1 MKIYKIFIIYILL
14 SCFSP
19 LFISSTPAAG
29 DETADIIE
37 MLRRLGE
44 NVSAFKSLK
53 TNFVQEKDLAIFQ
66 NRIIMKGRIYLQ
78 KPNRMAWHVDEP
90 VKYSVVIT
98 DKSIRQWDEDTNRV
112 QEIALSGN
120 PVFQNVLNQLT
131 VWFSGDYISLLKDYD
146 ARILKKSPLVFEFTP
161 KVNNVAGKI
170 IKSIT
175 ISLREDEK
183 YLRQIKILELSGD
196 STTITFKDTI
206 FNAPIND
213 TDFEV
218 KRRV

>member
-1 MKIYKIFIIYILL
+1 L
-14 SCFSP
+14 
-19 LFISSTPAAG
+19 TAG
-29 DETADIIE
+29 DEAADIAE

-66 NRIIMKGRIYLQ
+66 NKIIMKGRIYLQ

-112 QEIALSGN
+112 QEIGLSGN

-131 VWFSGDYISLLKDYD
+131 VWFSGDYFSLLKDYNV
-146 ARILKKSPLVFEFTP
+146 RILKKSPLSFEFTP
-161 KVNNVAGKI
+161 KENNIAGKI

-175 ISLREDEK
+175 IGLREDER
-183 YLRQIKILELSGD
+183 YLQQIKILEISGD
-196 STTITFKDTI
+196 STTIIFKDTV
-206 FNAPIND
+206 FDAPIND
-213 TDFEV
+213 PDFEV

>member
-1 MKIYKIFIIYILL
+1 MKINKKFVIYSLL
-14 SCFSP
+14 TCFFP
-19 LFISSTPAAG
+19 LFISSALAAG

-44 NVSAFKSLK
+44 NVSSFKNLK
-53 TNFVQEKDLAIFQ
+53 TGFVQEKDLAIFQ
-66 NRIIMKGRIYLQ
+66 NKIIMKGRIFLQ
-78 KPNRMAWHVDEP
+78 KPNKIAWHVDEP

-131 VWFSGDYISLLKDYD
+131 VWFSGNYVSLLKDYD
-146 ARILKKSPLVFEFTP
+146 VRVLKKSPIIFEFTP
-161 KVNNVAGKI
+161 KGNNVAGKI
-170 IKSIT
+170 IKNIT
-175 ISLREDEK
+175 IDLREDER
-183 YLRQIKILELSGD
+183 YLRQIKILEISGD
-196 STTITFKDTI
+196 STTIIFKDTV
-206 FNAPIND
+206 FDPVPDNL
-213 TDFEV
+213 DFEV

>member
-1 MKIYKIFIIYILL
+1 MKINKTIFISFLFTCLL
-14 SCFSP
+14 F
-19 LFISSTPAAG
+19 LFTASTLTAG
-29 DETADIIE
+29 DEAAGITE

-66 NRIIMKGRIYLQ
+66 NKIIMKGRIYLQ

-90 VKYSVVIT
+90 LKYSVVIT

-112 QEIALSGN
+112 QEISLSAN

-131 VWFSGDYISLLKDYD
+131 VWFSGDYVSLLKDYD
-146 ARILKKSPLVFEFTP
+146 VRILKKSPLVFEFTP
-161 KVNNVAGKI
+161 KENNVAGKI

-175 ISLREDEK
+175 IGLREDER
-183 YLRQIKILELSGD
+183 YLQQIKILEISGD
-196 STTITFKDTI
+196 STTIIFKDTV
-206 FNAPIND
+206 FDPPFD
-213 TDFEV
+213 SLDFEV

>member
-1 MKIYKIFIIYILL
+1 MKINKIFVIHSLL
-14 SCFSP
+14 ACFFF
-19 LFISSTPAAG
+19 LFISSTLAAG

-44 NVSAFKSLK
+44 NVSSFKNLK
-53 TNFVQEKDLAIFQ
+53 TGFVQEKDLAIFQ
-66 NRIIMKGRIYLQ
+66 NKIIMKGRIYLQ
-78 KPNRMAWHVDEP
+78 KPNKIAWHVDDP

-131 VWFSGDYISLLKDYD
+131 VWFSGNYVSLLKDYD
-146 ARILKKSPLVFEFTP
+146 VRVLKKSPLIFEFTP
-161 KVNNVAGKI
+161 KGNNVAGKI
-170 IKSIT
+170 IKNIT
-175 ISLREDEK
+175 IDFREDER
-183 YLRQIKILELSGD
+183 YLRQIKILEISGD
-196 STTITFKDTI
+196 STTIIFKDTV
-206 FNAPIND
+206 FDPVPD
-213 TDFEV
+213 SLDFEV

>member
-1 MKIYKIFIIYILL
+1 MKVKNIFITFPLL
-14 SCFSP
+14 SFFLLVLCASG
-19 LFISSTPAAG
+19 LTAADDATEIPG
-29 DETADIIE
+29 
-37 MLRRLGE
+37 MLRRIGE

-66 NRIIMKGRIYLQ
+66 NKIVMKGRIYLQ
-78 KPNRMAWHVDEP
+78 KPGRIAWHVDEP

-120 PVFQNVLNQLT
+120 PVLQNVLNQLT

-146 ARILKKSPLVFEFTP
+146 VRILKKSPLVFEFAP
-161 KVNNVAGKI
+161 KANNAAGKI

-175 ISLREDEK
+175 IGLREDER
-183 YLRQIKILELSGD
+183 YLKQIRILEVSGD
-196 STTITFKDTI
+196 STTIIFKDTI
-206 FNAPIND
+206 FDAPIEGP
-213 TDFEV
+213 DFEV

>member
-1 MKIYKIFIIYILL
+1 MKIYKIIIIYILL
-14 SCFSP
+14 FCFSP
-19 LFISSTPAAG
+19 LFIYSTPAAA
-29 DETADIIE
+29 DETSDIIE

-66 NRIIMKGRIYLQ
+66 NKIIMKGRIYLQ

-98 DKSIRQWDEDTNRV
+98 DKLIRQWDEDTNRV

-146 ARILKKSPLVFEFTP
+146 VRILKKAPLVFEFTP
-161 KVNNVAGKI
+161 KGNNIAGKI

-175 ISLREDEK
+175 VSLREDEK
-183 YLRQIKILELSGD
+183 YLRQIRILELSGD

-213 TDFEV
+213 LDFEV

>member
-1 MKIYKIFIIYILL
+1 MKTNKIF
-14 SCFSP
+14 
-19 LFISSTPAAG
+19 FISCLFTCFLFLFASSTLTAG
-29 DETADIIE
+29 DEAADVNE
-37 MLRRLGE
+37 LLRRLGE

-66 NRIIMKGRIYLQ
+66 NKIVMKGRIYLQ

-112 QEIALSGN
+112 QEIGLSGN

-131 VWFSGDYISLLKDYD
+131 VWFSGDYFSLLKDYNV
-146 ARILKKSPLVFEFTP
+146 RILKKSPLSFEFTP
-161 KVNNVAGKI
+161 KENNIAGKI

-175 ISLREDEK
+175 IGLREDER
-183 YLRQIKILELSGD
+183 YLQQIKILEISGD
-196 STTITFKDTI
+196 RTTIIFKDTI
-206 FNAPIND
+206 FNAPISD
-213 TDFEV
+213 PDFEV

>member
-1 MKIYKIFIIYILL
+1 MKIYKIFIIYMLL
-14 SCFSP
+14 SCFLP

-98 DKSIRQWDEDTNRV
+98 DKLIRQWDEDTNRV

-146 ARILKKSPLVFEFTP
+146 ARILKKAPLVFEFTP
-161 KVNNVAGKI
+161 KGNNVAGKI

-196 STTITFKDTI
+196 STTITFKDTV
-206 FNAPIND
+206 FDPVPD
-213 TDFEV
+213 SLDFEV

>member
-1 MKIYKIFIIYILL
+1 MKTNKIY
-14 SCFSP
+14 
-19 LFISSTPAAG
+19 FISCLFTVFLFLCIASTLTAG

-146 ARILKKSPLVFEFTP
+146 ARILKKAPLVFEFTP
-161 KVNNVAGKI
+161 KGNNIAGKI

-196 STTITFKDTI
+196 STTITFKDTV
-206 FNAPIND
+206 FDPVPD
-213 TDFEV
+213 SLDFEV

>member
-1 MKIYKIFIIYILL
+1 MKINKIFFISCLL
-14 SCFSP
+14 TCFLF
-19 LFISSTPAAG
+19 LFIASTLAAG
-29 DETADIIE
+29 DETADITE

-66 NRIIMKGRIYLQ
+66 NKIVMKGRIYLQ

-112 QEIALSGN
+112 QEIGLSGN

-131 VWFSGDYISLLKDYD
+131 VWFSGDYVSLLKDYD
-146 ARILKKSPLVFEFTP
+146 VRILKKSPLVFEFTP
-161 KVNNVAGKI
+161 KGNNVAGKI
-170 IKSIT
+170 IKNIT
-175 ISLREDEK
+175 IGLREDER
-183 YLRQIKILELSGD
+183 YLQQIKILELSGD
-196 STTITFKDTI
+196 STTITFKDTV
-206 FNAPIND
+206 FDAPYNSL
-213 TDFEV
+213 DFEV